1 MGTVKSLVQGGDDNM
16 YEICTATATTEFDVL
31 EITLMEIPTTKM
43 QRLKSERRSYEHQPQ
58 QAGQGRTHQPQPQQ
72 SGELGLALG
81 TLEVLAGL
89 EYATDAAIKAFSNS
103 QMTQWAMVHKETWSQ
118 KVESEVRPM
127 FTRHWH
133 QHRSSQ
139 RSDGTVGPRKVE
151 DAWLTY

>member
-1 MGTVKSLVQGGDDNM
+1 MLGQSEEAHRPRM
-16 YEICTATATTEFDVL
+16 MTTIIMPRQEKVD
-31 EITLMEIPTTKM
+31 
-43 QRLKSERRSYEHQPQ
+43 ERNV
-58 QAGQGRTHQPQPQQ
+58 
-72 SGELGLALG
+72 LG
-81 TLEVLAGL
+81 TCAVSELVGALCCRSPLEVLAGL